1 MIPLFI
7 VPDSEIIAFFL
18 IGLDAL
24 SGYVFARMAHNEG
37 RFRPPHS
44 NLDFWLTTQ
53 GYDICAYNAAAAAG
67 AVYGTLT
74 CVKALI
80 TWCIKGPNKTIT
92 IADGV
97 TRTTTITNNFG
108 TRTVRDIDYPGIREF
123 R

>member
-7 VPDSEIIAFFL
+7 VPNSQIIALSL
-18 IGLDAL
+18 IGMDAL

-44 NLDFWLTTQ
+44 NFDFWLTTQ
-53 GYDICAYNAAAAAG
+53 GYDICAYNAAATAG

-80 TWCIKGPNKTIT
+80 TRWVRGPNIMS
-92 IADGV
+92 A
-97 TRTTTITNNFG
+97 
-108 TRTVRDIDYPGIREF
+108 
-123 R
+123 